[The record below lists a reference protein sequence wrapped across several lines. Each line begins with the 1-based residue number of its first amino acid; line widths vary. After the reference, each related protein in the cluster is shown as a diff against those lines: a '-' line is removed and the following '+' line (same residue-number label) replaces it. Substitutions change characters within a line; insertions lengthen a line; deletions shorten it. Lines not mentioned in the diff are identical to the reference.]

1 LGGGRVLVVGL
12 MRASREPTSARL
24 AAMTAQV
31 SLTRDILADVAAN
44 LDVAM
49 TVAAEIDA
57 ERFCAVQADLLALAR
72 GLLDAAEA
80 IAAGDMLPTAAEP
93 TTADILP
100 LPPRPPN
107 RRAATAQGG
116 GAVIRLAQPE
126 RPQ

>member
-1 LGGGRVLVVGL
+1 
-12 MRASREPTSARL
+12 
-24 AAMTAQV
+24 MTAQV
-31 SLTRDILADVAAN
+31 HLARDILADVAAN
-44 LDVAM
+44 LELAM

-100 LPPRPPN
+100 LPPRTPN
-107 RRAATAQGG
+107 RRAVTAQGG
-116 GAVIRLAQPE
+116 GAVIHLSGKKT
-126 RPQ
+126 